1 MQSIKYSL
9 AIALIASGFP
19 LGLQADSKPKTN
31 VPDKAARTINCPASN
46 SIANTINGPVS
57 TIIKGKVVDAQ
68 SGELIIGAHIALKGH
83 QKIFT
88 LSGLDGSFT
97 LNTNGQSGTLVYSSL
112 GYKVGEYVL
121 DGEFADTEISL
132 PLEQQNV
139 ALNEVVIM
147 AHNPGRTEAG
157 ARSMERRAMNV
168 MNVMSA
174 KAIELSPDLT
184 VANALGRI
192 SGITL
197 ERSAS
202 GEGQYAILRGMDKR
216 YNYTLVNGVKVPSP
230 DNKNRFVPLDIFPA
244 EMLDRLEVSKSLTA
258 DLEGDGIGGAVNMV
272 MKDAPD
278 ERQFTGNLAMGYS
291 ARYFDRSFASFN
303 TSGIRNESPNEVHGV
318 DHSVTMNNFTTANLA
333 LKQKQFVPDL
343 TLGLSYG
350 DRFFNKRF
358 GLMLAVSAQNIH
370 RGKES
375 RIYAQ
380 SGTTNIDGTTT
391 MRDYSEEQSR
401 LGAHLKLDFLPAGD
415 NHKLAWYNGYM
426 FLRNQQVRDTHE
438 SRKEAVRLRLNR
450 QGIFNSTLMGE
461 HALLD
466 DNALRINWRAVYS
479 KATNRTPDNAE
490 IFLTTASTGLQT
502 VSINPGAVRRWE
514 HNDDEDWAGYAD
526 LTHRLDLAANTTL
539 KLSAGGMFRD
549 KKRSSFFNEYTF
561 KPTAEQRTL
570 VRGKDW
576 FNFNEIKFIAP
587 RFGNLSDPL
596 NYDATEQ
603 VGAAYVMGKLLTGNW
618 ELTAGL
624 RAEHTDQGY
633 TLLYPTEG
641 ARNRGHQKYWDW
653 LPDFHAK
660 YSVHRNA
667 NLRFSYARSINRP
680 SFFEIVPYKLLGE
693 DYNERGNPDIK
704 HTVADNFD
712 LRYEWFPTPSEQIM
726 AGVFYKRLDNPIE
739 YGMETSGQ
747 DTYYTPANFGTAH
760 NMGIEVDVT
769 KYFHRFGIRANYTYT
784 YSRIRTQKT
793 IELKNP
799 DPNGETT
806 TITKTVKQT
815 RPLFGQA
822 AHVANLSLLYK
833 DAANGWDA
841 QIALNYTGKRLC
853 IVSRF
858 LDNDSWQDGYTQLD
872 ASVEKNF
879 GRSGW
884 SLFAKANNLLNLPL
898 VQYVKRNVRN
908 DKLGPEVERHK
919 GGLLERKEKHGQS
932 FLIGARFKLR

>member
-1 MQSIKYSL
+1 MSV
-9 AIALIASGFP
+9 
-19 LGLQADSKPKTN
+19 QADERPDHD
-31 VPDKAARTINCPASN
+31 VPEQVARTKTDPTA
-46 SIANTINGPVS
+46 TV
-57 TIIKGKVVDAQ
+57 IKGRVVDAK
-68 SGELIIGAHIALKGH
+68 SGEYIIGARVSFKENK
-83 QKIFT
+83 QIFT
-88 LSGLDGSFT
+88 ISGLDGSFT
-97 LNTNGQSGTLVYSSL
+97 LQTNGQTGTLVYSSL
-112 GYKVGEYVL
+112 GYKQ
-121 DGEFADTEISL
+121 GEFVLSEDCADTELSL
-132 PLEQQNV
+132 PLEEQNV
-139 ALNEVVIM
+139 ALGEAVIM

-157 ARSMERRAMNV
+157 ARSMERKAMNV

-216 YNYTLVNGVKVPSP
+216 YNYTLVNGVKIPSP

-278 ERQFTGNLAMGYS
+278 SRQFTGNFSMGYS
-291 ARYFDRSFASFN
+291 ALYFDRDFTSFR
-303 TSGIRNESPNEVHGV
+303 TSGIQKHSPNERHGL
-318 DHSVTMNNFTTANLA
+318 DHSVTMSDFTTRNLA
-333 LKQKQFVPDL
+333 LKKKQFVPDL

-350 DRFFNKRF
+350 DRFFNRRL

-375 RIYAQ
+375 KIYAQ
-380 SGTTNIDGTTT
+380 SGTTNLDGTLTT
-391 MRDYSEEQSR
+391 RDYSEEQSR
-401 LGAHLKLDFLPAGD
+401 LGAHLKLDFLPAAD
-415 NHKLAWYNGYM
+415 SDRHKLAWYNGYM
-426 FLRNQQVRDTHE
+426 FLRNQQVRDTRE
-438 SRKEAVRLRLNR
+438 SRKEAVRMRLNQ
-450 QGIFNSTLMGE
+450 QGIFNSTLLGE
-461 HALLD
+461 HVFLD
-466 DNALRINWRAVYS
+466 DGALRLNWRGVYS

-490 IFLTTASTGLQT
+490 IFLTTAATGVQT

-526 LTHRLDLAANTTL
+526 LSHRLDLSSQTTL
-539 KLSAGGMFRD
+539 TISAGGMFRD
-549 KKRSSFFNEYTF
+549 KKRTSFFNEYTF

-576 FNFNEIKFIAP
+576 FNFDEIQFAAP

-603 VGAAYVMGKLLTGNW
+603 VGAAYAMGKLEIGAW

-624 RAEHTDQGY
+624 RAEHTNQGY
-633 TLLYPTEG
+633 TLLFPTEG

-660 YSVHRNA
+660 YRVHTDA

-693 DYNERGNPDIK
+693 DYNERGNPDVR

-712 LRYEWFPTPSEQIM
+712 LRYEWFPTASEQLM
-726 AGVFYKRLDNPIE
+726 AGVFYKRIDDPIE

-760 NMGIEVDVT
+760 NMGVEIDVT
-769 KYFHRFGIRANYTYT
+769 KYFRCFGIRANYTYT

-793 IELKNP
+793 VELKNP

-806 TITKTVKQT
+806 TITQTVSQT

-822 AHVANLSLLYK
+822 AHVANVSLLYK
-833 DAANGWDA
+833 DATHGWDA
-841 QIALNYTGKRLC
+841 QLALNYTGKRLC

-872 ASVEKNF
+872 ASVEKKF
-879 GRSGW
+879 GNTGW

-908 DKLGPEVERHK
+908 ENLGPEVERHK

-932 FLIGARFKLR
+932 FLIGVRFKLL